1 MIPPSIGDLA
11 SAVPGLRE
19 MFATD
24 ADRARRGT
32 IDACGIRADF
42 SRQLIDVALFE
53 ATISHLE
60 SIGLVSR
67 VEAMFT
73 GEPVNHTEGRAA
85 LHTASRARGS
95 SLPEARRS
103 AEWLEEALEFSD
115 AVRSG
120 QAVSAAGVAFEA
132 VVNIGIGGSDLG
144 PAMVV
149 RALRRHADGPDVRFV
164 SNVDPADLDRALDG
178 LDPATTLI
186 VVSSKTFTTLET
198 LHNADRAR
206 SWVNDACGSWQQS
219 FVGVTARPEAA
230 TAWGIDASR
239 CLQFGEWV
247 GGRFSVSSTIGFPV
261 MCAVGSTVF
270 GEFLDGLHGIDDH
283 FLHAPLAENLPV
295 VHGLVWWLN
304 TTVRGFGSVA
314 VVPYAS
320 DLALFPA
327 FLQQL
332 VMESNGKGT
341 DLAGDR
347 LHTAAAPVVFG
358 EPGTNAQ
365 HSFFQL
371 LHQGVQ
377 VVPVDF
383 VGTVEPM
390 GSDTA
395 AHDLLVA
402 NMLAQSDALAVG
414 RSLGETE
421 AAVGA
426 PDPHRSFPGDRPST
440 VMFLR
445 RLDARH
451 LGALLGVYEHSVFV
465 QSVLTGVNAFDQFGV
480 ELGKTVASSVVAEMN
495 GGRGPSLS
503 LTHPLLDWY
512 LAQRDEMTRNSE

>member
-1 MIPPSIGDLA
+1 MIPPRIGELA
-11 SAVPGLRE
+11 AAVPGLRE
-19 MFATD
+19 MFA
-24 ADRARRGT
+24 ADTERARRGT
-32 IDACGIRADF
+32 VDACGIRADF
-42 SRQLIDVALFE
+42 SRQLVDVPLFD
-53 ATISHLE
+53 AAVGHLG
-60 SIGLVSR
+60 SVGLAQR
-67 VEAMFT
+67 IEAMFA

-95 SLPEARRS
+95 SLPEARQS
-103 AEWLEEALEFSD
+103 STWLEEALEFAD
-115 AVRSG
+115 AVRTG
-120 QAVSAAGVAFEA
+120 NALSAAGAPFEA

-149 RALRRHADGPDVRFV
+149 RALRRFVDGPEVRFV
-164 SNVDPADLDRALDG
+164 SNIDPADLDRALDG
-178 LDPATTLI
+178 LDPTTTLI

-206 SWVNDACGSWQQS
+206 TWVADGCGSWEKS
-219 FVGVTARPEAA
+219 FVAVTARPEAA
-230 TAWGIDASR
+230 AAWGIDASR
-239 CLQFGEWV
+239 CLRFGDWV

-261 MCAVGSTVF
+261 MCAVGPTVF

-283 FLHAPLAENLPV
+283 FLHAPFAENLPV

-304 TTVRGFGSVA
+304 TAVRGFGSVA

-320 DLALFPA
+320 DLTLFPA

-341 DLAGDR
+341 DLVGDR

-371 LHQGVQ
+371 LHQGMQ

-390 GSDTA
+390 GSDA
-395 AHDLLVA
+395 SAHDMLVA

-421 AAVGA
+421 SAVGA
-426 PDPHRSFPGDRPST
+426 PDPHRSFPGNRPST
-440 VMFLR
+440 VMFLQ

-465 QSVLTGVNAFDQFGV
+465 QSVLAGVNAFDQFGV
-480 ELGKTVASSVVAEMN
+480 ELGKTVASSVVAEMH
-495 GGRGPSLS
+495 GASGQSLS

-512 LAQRDEMTRNSE
+512 LSQRDEMTRNGE

>member
-1 MIPPSIGDLA
+1 MIPARIGELA
-11 SAVPGLRE
+11 AAVPGLRQ
-19 MFATD
+19 MFAAD
-24 ADRARRGT
+24 ADRAQRGT
-32 IDACGIRADF
+32 LEACGIRADF
-42 SRQLIDVALFE
+42 SRQLVDTVLFE
-53 ATISHLE
+53 ELVGHATSL
-60 SIGLVSR
+60 GLGR
-67 VEAMFT
+67 RIEAMFG
-73 GEPVNHTEGRAA
+73 GETVNHTEGRAA

-95 SLPEARRS
+95 SLVEARES
-103 AEWLEEALEFSD
+103 ARWLDEALTLAD

-120 QAVSAAGVAFEA
+120 TAVSAAGVPFKA

-144 PAMVV
+144 PAMVT
-149 RALRRHADGPDVRFV
+149 RALRRFASGPEVRFV
-164 SNVDPADLDRALDG
+164 SNIDPADLDRALDG
-178 LDPATTLI
+178 LDPTTTLV

-206 SWVNDACGSWQQS
+206 AWVADACGAWQGS
-219 FVGVTARPEAA
+219 FVAVTARPEVAES
-230 TAWGIDASR
+230 WGIGASR
-239 CLQFGEWV
+239 CLRFGEWV
-247 GGRFSVSSTIGFPV
+247 GGRFSVSSSIGFPV
-261 MCAVGSTVF
+261 MCAAGSTAF
-270 GEFLDGLHGIDDH
+270 ADFLDGLHGIDEH
-283 FLHAPLAENLPV
+283 FRGAAFDENLPV

-304 TTVRGFGSVA
+304 TAVRGFGSVA

-341 DLAGDR
+341 DLEGNR
-347 LHTAAAPVVFG
+347 LHTVAAPVVFG
-358 EPGTNAQ
+358 EPGSNAQ

-383 VGTVEPM
+383 IGSVEPM
-390 GSDTA
+390 GSDAA

-402 NMLAQSDALAVG
+402 NMLAQSDALAMG

-421 AAVGA
+421 AAFGA
-426 PDPHRSFPGDRPST
+426 PDPHRSFPGNRPST

-465 QSVLTGVNAFDQFGV
+465 QSVLAGVNAFDQFGV
-480 ELGKTVASSVVAEMN
+480 ELGKSVASSVVAEME
-495 GGRGPSLS
+495 GASGPSLS

-512 LAQRDEMTRNSE
+512 LAQRDGMTRNGE